1 MSLLPH
7 HKLDWNLARLEKQL
21 ELDPHNAALLLEHAA
36 TCLSRAAFHGG
47 GERWFERAHQQV
59 RTALQSGPGQTGHA
73 QGLVIAAASQLGA
86 DSSRGSSS
94 RRLELARKLL
104 DDALGLEPE
113 LPLGHYVLGLW
124 YQAAART
131 MSGSSGALL
140 APEKASPV
148 PSAGGT
154 AASSTPAAPPMSS
167 RARHQAAAIRATETA
182 CRLAPDA
189 WEPHALLAT
198 LLWERCS
205 EQGGPTR
212 APRLL
217 ERSQFH
223 TVRAL
228 ELGPGSDQEP
238 GLWFHLAVTCTYA
251 AAPPPAPLRD
261 PSGPAPQRG
270 PLEAAGK
277 LFTRL
282 LDDTKYRE
290 RAQYYLGVVN
300 YQVGRYKNAVLY
312 LRQHLDHAS
321 EPNARVHARIAMAY
335 LKLGELAKA
344 RDAASRALSL
354 DPSDVAARWT
364 LGSAFAAD
372 GQEEEAQR
380 IFRAILQDVPDHQG
394 AFGELVALR
403 EAKGDLTWLQSAL
416 RSEVKG
422 YDRLPVMMEREQGV
436 VHPRATT
443 RERIG
448 VLTAALCS
456 ADPQG
461 AVPAVL
467 EAIDLTTDER
477 LRFQLWEAALDQV
490 CALKSQA
497 LREQLAQPGSLFS
510 AKAGREV
517 LALARSLPEDLLMAA
532 LQIDEEDLRR
542 AAVDRHGPARD
553 VAAHRR
559 AIDAERRQARA
570 WQALLLLAIASHG
583 NQKSRNLLNLWA
595 SEADD
600 DLADAARAALVML
613 GDDEAREALHKR
625 ARARGAANLVDA
637 MVAQVSAP
645 TGAAPFAVRPLA
657 PGEDRACSACHR
669 RPADVG
675 HMMVGLNAAICD
687 LCLAE
692 VARRRRELETED
704 PAVVCALSGRG
715 RESTQAMYVYEGVPL
730 CREVLD
736 QGLGWLERE
745 TVERFL
751 GSL

>member
-21 ELDPHNAALLLEHAA
+21 EPDPHNPALLLEHAA

-47 GERWFERAHQQV
+47 GERWFERAHQQARV
-59 RTALQSGPGQTGHA
+59 ALQSGPSQSGHA
-73 QGLVIAAASQLGA
+73 QGLVIAAASQLGVE
-86 DSSRGSSS
+86 SSRGGSA

-113 LPLGHYVLGLW
+113 LALGHYVLGLW
-124 YQAAART
+124 CQAAARST
-131 MSGSSGALL
+131 SASSGALL
-140 APEKASPV
+140 SPEKASPV

-154 AASSTPAAPPMSS
+154 VTSSPAAPPMSS
-167 RARHQAAAIRATETA
+167 RARHHAAAIRATETA
-182 CRLAPDA
+182 CRLSPDA

-198 LLWERCS
+198 LLWERAS
-205 EQGGPTR
+205 EQGGPAR

-228 ELGPGSDQEP
+228 DLAPGADQEP
-238 GLWFHLAVTCTYA
+238 GLWFHLAVTCTHK
-251 AAPPPAPLRD
+251 
-261 PSGPAPQRG
+261 G

-282 LDDTKYRE
+282 LDDPKYRE

-321 EPNARVHARIAMAY
+321 EPHARVHARIAMAY

-344 RDAASRALSL
+344 RDAANRALSL

-364 LGSAFAAD
+364 LGSALAAD

-380 IFRAILQDVPDHQG
+380 ILRAILQDVPDHQG

-422 YDRLPVMMEREQGV
+422 YDRLPVMMEREQGI

-443 RERIG
+443 RERIT
-448 VLTAALCS
+448 VLTAALCR

-461 AVPAVL
+461 SVPTVL

-477 LRFQLWEAALDQV
+477 LRFQLWEVALEQV
-490 CALKSQA
+490 CALKSQV
-497 LREQLAQPGSLFS
+497 LREQLAQPGTLFS

-517 LALARSLPEDLLMAA
+517 LALARSLPEELLVAA

-542 AAVDRHGPARD
+542 AAVDRHGPSRD

-559 AIDAERRQARA
+559 AIDTERRQARA

-595 SEADD
+595 SEADA

-613 GDDEAREALHKR
+613 GDDEAKEALYKR

-645 TGAAPFAVRPLA
+645 TGAAPFAVRSLA

-736 QGLGWLERE
+736 QGLGRLERE

-751 GSL
+751 ASL